1 MNAFRMADD
10 GGWSLRF
17 RKRKGRW
24 VLQERRPALNWL
36 LLLEWAAVTLAAC
49 AILLSGVIV
58 GFYQSRS
65 GFDAQS
71 REFAEDAVNAVV
83 PSWNSDLLLARG
95 STDFVASSSDQFSA
109 YFARLA
115 ALGPNQK
122 SKGCQGRAAVEPWAF
137 YSPITARYFCE
148 IQSGRRQAVV
158 ALSLARGLGDW
169 KITSFYVSPPAPI
182 RE

>member
-10 GGWSLRF
+10 GVSLRF

-24 VLQERRPALNWL
+24 VLQERRPGLNVFL
-36 LLLEWAAVTLAAC
+36 VLEWAAVTVAAC

-58 GFYQSRS
+58 GFYQSRAE
-65 GFDAQS
+65 FDAQS
-71 REFAEDAVNAVV
+71 RDFANTAVNAMV
-83 PSWNSDLLLARG
+83 PSWNSDLLLAQG
-95 STDFVASSSDQFSA
+95 SPDFVASSSDEFSA
-109 YFARLA
+109 YFGRLV
-115 ALGPNQK
+115 ALGPGQRNQ
-122 SKGCQGRAAVEPWAF
+122 GCQGRAAVEPWAF

-158 ALSLARGLGDW
+158 ALSLNRGLGDW

-182 RE
+182 RQ

>member
-1 MNAFRMADD
+1 MSAFRVADD

-24 VLQERRPALNWL
+24 VLQERRPGLNVPL
-36 LLLEWAAVTLAAC
+36 VLEWAAVTLAAC

-71 REFAEDAVNAVV
+71 RAFAEDAVNAIV
-83 PSWNSDLLLARG
+83 PSWNSNPLVARG
-95 STDFVASSSDQFSA
+95 SPDFIASTSDQFSS

-115 ALGPNQK
+115 ALGPDQKNQ
-122 SKGCQGRAAVEPWAF
+122 GCQGRAAVEPWAF

-158 ALSLARGLGDW
+158 ALTLSRGLDDW